1 MTEGRE
7 RPATHP
13 RRIGSVAPPPASAVL
28 DTAHLGDIEG
38 AFGRISVGETEHART
53 WKTRLLTLLAI
64 VGPGIIV
71 MVGDNDAGGVA
82 TYAQA
87 GQNYGYSLLWVLV
100 LLVPVLIVNQEMVV
114 RLGAVTG
121 VGHAR
126 LINERFGRG
135 WGWFSVGDLFLLNFL
150 TIVTEF
156 IGISL
161 AAQYI
166 GISKYVVV
174 PVSAVALVA
183 IMASGS
189 FRRWERAMFVFIA
202 VTLLQ
207 IPMLLMS
214 HPQWGHAAKSLVM
227 PSISGG
233 VSSDAVL
240 LIIAIVGTTVAPW
253 QLFFQQSNVVDKRI
267 TPRFIGYE
275 RADTVLGA
283 FVVVIGAAALVMTG
297 EWAARSTNTV
307 GGFIDA
313 GATAHLLGE
322 HTGTLGSI
330 FAIVL
335 MDASIIGAAAVT
347 LATSYAF
354 GDVFGLKHSLHR
366 GFADAK
372 QFYLSYTAMVAL
384 AAAIVLIPG
393 APLGLITTAVQALA
407 GLLLPSAS
415 VFLLLLCNDRE
426 VLGPWVNRSWLNWVA
441 GLIVGTLL
449 LLSGILMATTL
460 FPSLD
465 VVTVAGYLA
474 LSLVVLAAAAA
485 PALRWL
491 TRRQPAPPAARLPV
505 RGVDRNAW
513 RMPPLTLLE
522 PVTWSAGTRLAMIAL
537 RAYLVIGAAAIGGQ
551 GNTTQPLSCSLTGHL
566 AVPLETLWIAHRV
579 VKDEPRGLPGIFLAQ
594 RVGQPVPRRLG
605 GKDGDMLVADLGG
618 HAGKVPGLL
627 LLTNPG
633 GCALEPGLV
642 PDERV
647 VGCAAV
653 EGHAGPHHF
662 PLLVTLF
669 VAVADDGHHRHDHRK
684 VRRRPSR
691 LSRSFGDVRQDVPG
705 DIARLA
711 DRMHVHPVG
720 HFARHPQHPRI
731 DRCDIDFRIWRL
743 DGTRA
748 PLRGDEIEVVE
759 VAVVIERPGSKRRE
773 ARLDGEQVVAQPR
786 TRPLERD
793 AVAPDDVGAHLGAQT
808 QPEIPASCLLKLPGR
823 GRRDERTAREGH
835 RDPRGQLE
843 AGSGLRRHG
852 GVQVGRTARLGEQQ
866 TGEPRGLRTPGQV
879 ADLVERLRDRHRVDV
894 HGPEPIRPL
903 LGHHRTVLA
912 R

>member
-1 MTEGRE
+1 VTAAEDNTTDAE
-7 RPATHP
+7 
-13 RRIGSVAPPPASAVL
+13 APPKQAQQEAPQRTAVL
-28 DTAHLGDIEG
+28 DSAHLGDIEG
-38 AFGRISVGETEHART
+38 AFGRISLSETDHPRT

-87 GQNYGYSLLWVLV
+87 GQNYGYSLLWVLL

-161 AAQYI
+161 AADYF
-166 GISKYVVV
+166 GISKYIVV
-174 PVSAVALVA
+174 PISAVALVA

-189 FRRWERAMFVFIA
+189 FRRWERAMFLFIA
-202 VTLLQ
+202 ITLLQ

-214 HPQWGHAAKSLVM
+214 HPQWGQAAKAFVV

-267 TPRFIGYE
+267 TPRFMAYE

-283 FVVVIGAAALVMTG
+283 FVVIVGATALLMTG
-297 EWAARSTNTV
+297 DWAARSTNTV
-307 GGFIDA
+307 GNFTDA
-313 GATAHLLGE
+313 GAIAQLLGQ
-322 HTGTLGSI
+322 HSHTLGSF
-330 FAIVL
+330 FAIML

-372 QFYLSYTAMVAL
+372 QFYLSYTAMVVF

-415 VFLLLLCNDRE
+415 VFLLLLCNDPQ
-426 VLGPWVNRSWLNWVA
+426 VLGPWVNRPWLNWVA

-460 FPSLD
+460 FPKID
-465 VVTVAGYLA
+465 VVTVASYLA
-474 LSLVVLAAAAA
+474 IALVVLAVAAV
-485 PALRWL
+485 PVLRW
-491 TRRQPAPPAARLPV
+491 TSRRQPAPPPPPLPA
-505 RGVDRNAW
+505 RGVDRNTW

-522 PVTWSAGTRLAMIAL
+522 PVVWSAGTRLGMIAL
-537 RAYLVIGAAAIGGQ
+537 RGYLVLGA
-551 GNTTQPLSCSLTGHL
+551 LLL
-566 AVPLETLWIAHRV
+566 V
-579 VKDEPRGLPGIFLAQ
+579 VKA
-594 RVGQPVPRRLG
+594 
-605 GKDGDMLVADLGG
+605 
-618 HAGKVPGLL
+618 
-627 LLTNPG
+627 
-633 GCALEPGLV
+633 
-642 PDERV
+642 
-647 VGCAAV
+647 
-653 EGHAGPHHF
+653 
-662 PLLVTLF
+662 
-669 VAVADDGHHRHDHRK
+669 
-684 VRRRPSR
+684 
-691 LSRSFGDVRQDVPG
+691 
-705 DIARLA
+705 
-711 DRMHVHPVG
+711 
-720 HFARHPQHPRI
+720 
-731 DRCDIDFRIWRL
+731 
-743 DGTRA
+743 
-748 PLRGDEIEVVE
+748 
-759 VAVVIERPGSKRRE
+759 
-773 ARLDGEQVVAQPR
+773 
-786 TRPLERD
+786 
-793 AVAPDDVGAHLGAQT
+793 
-808 QPEIPASCLLKLPGR
+808 
-823 GRRDERTAREGH
+823 
-835 RDPRGQLE
+835 
-843 AGSGLRRHG
+843 
-852 GVQVGRTARLGEQQ
+852 VQVS
-866 TGEPRGLRTPGQV
+866 RG
-879 ADLVERLRDRHRVDV
+879 
-894 HGPEPIRPL
+894 
-903 LGHHRTVLA
+903 
-912 R
+912 